1 MFDPL
6 LLQDLFSDL
15 DAISRLDSY
24 EQLNDVTFEGFSSIQ
39 RRESNHKNSAG
50 GGGGGG
56 CGTDNT
62 NTLEK
67 GTNTLNRRT
76 IAVRAGGVHQKNH
89 SELTDDVRTLIFE
102 SQID

>member
-1 MFDPL
+1 VFDPL

-39 RRESNHKNSAG
+39 RRESNHKNTA
-50 GGGGGG
+50 GGGG